1 MVEVL
6 TALGD
11 FDEDGIDRELMELS
25 LDPLL
30 RLSRDL
36 RNAATTLGDEEAR
49 FLVDYYYTWQDARTN
64 ANNVVRAA
72 RSNENEPH
80 EIVSWLAGNTRRVE
94 NTIKSV
100 LGVYAMGKPAGE
112 WAMSITG
119 IGPVITAGL
128 LAHIDINKAPT
139 VGHIWSFAGLNPEQ
153 RWGKG
158 EKRPWNAKLK
168 TLTWKIGE
176 SFVKFKNHP
185 NSTYGKYYD
194 ERKAYEIAKNEA
206 GEYSERAAQKLA
218 TTNIQKKEFRDI
230 YESGKLP
237 DGHIHSSAKRWVTK
251 LFLAHFHHVLHETVL
266 GTPPPKPYIID
277 RGNHAHIIAPP
288 NWPMA

>member
-1 MVEVL
+1 MTSIVEPENEL
-6 TALGD
+6 DLDFELG
-11 FDEDGIDRELMELS
+11 ELN
-25 LDPLL
+25 LDPLA
-30 RLSRDL
+30 RLSKDL
-36 RNAATTLGDEEAR
+36 KNAAVTLGDDTAR
-49 FLVDYYYTWQDARTN
+49 FLVDYYYTMQDARTN
-64 ANNVVRAA
+64 ANNVARAA
-72 RSNENEPH
+72 RANENEPH
-80 EIVSWLAGNTRRVE
+80 DLIDWCGDNTRRME

-100 LGVYAMGKPAGE
+100 LGIYAEGKEAGE
-112 WAMSITG
+112 GAMSLTG

-128 LAHIDINKAPT
+128 LAHIDIHKAPT

-153 RWGKG
+153 HWGKG

-176 SFVKFKNHP
+176 SFVKFQNHP
-185 NSTYGKYYD
+185 NDVYGKFYR
-194 ERKAYEIAKNEA
+194 ERKEYEIAKNEA
-206 GEYSERAAQKLA
+206 GEYSERAAQKLSV
-218 TTNIQKKEFRDI
+218 TNIQKKEYRAI

-237 DGHIHSSAKRWVTK
+237 PGHIHSSAKRWVTK

-288 NWPMA
+288 NWPIV